1 MFFFYLKGKYD
12 TATEYSKQAFD
23 CSRQMNHR
31 ESTEYNRV
39 LFGITKAHKNLKNF
53 NDNVEFATRK
63 TINNLIKWKY
73 DTERENVLSDK
84 VSKDSE

>member
-1 MFFFYLKGKYD
+1 
-12 TATEYSKQAFD
+12 
-23 CSRQMNHR
+23 MNHR
-31 ESTEYNRV
+31 KSTEYNRV

-63 TINNLIKWKY
+63 TITNLIKWKY

-84 VSKDSE
+84 VSKDNE